1 MFLDSHAWINQRK
14 ALFSLGWWP
23 CVWRFSK
30 LCLWSLSH
38 VEKAKKWY
46 VYKYIHLSWSK
57 SFFSLI
63 WLWMKS
69 RPSSTLSKERSH
81 SPFMNENPVWWTY
94 FISKEIWKAC
104 FSQNLGQKINQK
116 EETPRPK
123 GAALSNTISPIPFPK
138 IPTWE
143 LNPRKSKRKSYKNPN
158 SLGKPI
164 KGILVWLCCYCPMD
178 WNFPPSMISKPQ
190 QSSTLQISL
199 FLEPAQNWDLWQ
211 KVGSFY
217 SRVPSRFTGD
227 SLEPEIEF

>member
-1 MFLDSHAWINQRK
+1 MT
-14 ALFSLGWWP
+14 
-23 CVWRFSK
+23 
-30 LCLWSLSH
+30 LCLEIFKTVSLII
-38 VEKAKKWY
+38 EPCAKSQK
-46 VYKYIHLSWSK
+46 VVRLQISWSK

-69 RPSSTLSKERSH
+69 RPSSTLWKERSH
-81 SPFMNENPVWWTY
+81 SLYEWEPCLMNLLHFKRNLKSLLFPKPWSENK
-94 FISKEIWKAC
+94 SKR
-104 FSQNLGQKINQK
+104 G
-116 EETPRPK
+116 ETPRPK
-123 GAALSNTISPIPFPK
+123 GAAPSNTISPIPFPK

-199 FLEPAQNWDLWQ
+199 FLKPAPKLRSMTKSWL
-211 KVGSFY
+211 F
-217 SRVPSRFTGD
+217 
-227 SLEPEIEF
+227 L